1 VLDFAVDFQNY
12 SVSLFLNVIKLHGVV
27 KKYFLFILIYGN
39 ITHVHK
45 ERVKRAVAVLISVY
59 HSNKCAHMSQRN
71 LTSNE
76 MNLEDCVWNRRLPF
90 ILSFRITIN
99 VPTRIRIAHFENT
112 LYALA
117 F

>member
-12 SVSLFLNVIKLHGVV
+12 SVSLLLNVIKLHSEV

-45 ERVKRAVAVLISVY
+45 ERVKRVVAFFISVY
-59 HSNKCAHMSQRN
+59 HSNKCAHILQRN

-76 MNLEDCVWNRRLPF
+76 MNLEDCVWNRRLPLF
-90 ILSFRITIN
+90 CHSESR
-99 VPTRIRIAHFENT
+99 
-112 LYALA
+112 
-117 F
+117 